1 MGGCVRRVV
10 VRGVGGRGVVLSR
23 RPFNFGPNST
33 SPLALLVVCRSGS
46 GQHLPTDA
54 FGGRSAEE
62 VAANVLSNIATAAAL
77 RIIIAQEEGFGNECS
92 EDINTTLTSDAIRNF
107 LNEHPLRDG
116 DETLGLMLKSDSQEL
131 RLAAVRAIEVRR
143 TYMDEDFNWHKLRGA
158 VGRRIDEG
166 GSKLKADYLQ
176 RSMDSPDSSTY

>member
-1 MGGCVRRVV
+1 MPVMGVCVRRGIVARVV
-10 VRGVGGRGVVLSR
+10 VRRGGGRG
-23 RPFNFGPNST
+23 
-33 SPLALLVVCRSGS
+33 VCRSGS

-92 EDINTTLTSDAIRNF
+92 EDINTTLTSNAIRSF

-143 TYMDEDFNWHKLRGA
+143 TYMDEDFNWHKELSRH
-158 VGRRIDEG
+158 
-166 GSKLKADYLQ
+166 S
-176 RSMDSPDSSTY
+176 